1 MLDELWTKYGRD
13 KDEVT
18 KKKLLEYY
26 LPLTRIIADRLSISL
41 PSYVDKED
49 FANIGFLGL
58 VQALERFDASRGIKF
73 ETFASIRIKGAML
86 DAIRVNDW
94 VPVSVRQ
101 KARNYQE
108 ALASLTKKLGR
119 DPVDEELATELGL
132 ALPKYRQM
140 MNQIQIVTVVPLEDI
155 SSISSGENGDR
166 DFTKQIERDE
176 LKTIL
181 AEQIKKLTEKE
192 ALVISLYYYEQL
204 TLREISE
211 ILKVTEARISQI
223 HTKAIFKLR
232 NSLSEIKTDLI

>member
-119 DPVDEELATELGL
+119 DPVDEELAAELGL

>member
-119 DPVDEELATELGL
+119 DPMDEELAAELGL

>member
-1 MLDELWTKYGRD
+1 MLDELWTKYVRD
-13 KDEVT
+13 KDEVA
-18 KKKLLEYY
+18 KKQLLEHY

-58 VQALERFDASRGIKF
+58 VQALERFDASRGVKF

-108 ALASLTKKLGR
+108 ALSTLTKKFGR
-119 DPVDEELATELGL
+119 DPDDDELANELGL
-132 ALPKYRQM
+132 TLPKYRQM
-140 MNQIQIVTVVPLEDI
+140 MNQIQIVIVVPLDDI
-155 SSISSGENGDR
+155 SLISSGASADK
-166 DFTKQIERDE
+166 DFTRQIEREE
-176 LKTIL
+176 LRNIL

-232 NSLSEIKTDLI
+232 NSLAEIKMDLI